1 MIDAN
6 LGFIDIDTELIVF
19 PCKSCIPNN
28 PWGVN
33 CKITY
38 QSSLCDTFLIYL
50 TTALASW
57 HTDYKSGNDYSF
69 VLSKKLPSPTLFLYE
84 TLSSLWFGMHS
95 KSFTR
100 YKSIL
105 FLPANWHWKKTHI
118 TDGNQRCN
126 YVSVCVW
133 TRVCVRAVA
142 CILNLHAD
150 LSLLFSHI
158 SAA

>member
-1 MIDAN
+1 MWIYVSM
-6 LGFIDIDTELIVF
+6 TLIQNWLVF
-19 PCKSCIPNN
+19 PCKSWIPNN

-69 VLSKKLPSPTLFLYE
+69 VLSKKLPVPAFFLYE

-133 TRVCVRAVA
+133 IRVAAFPFC
-142 CILNLHAD
+142 
-150 LSLLFSHI
+150 FSCCNFLWVGRNKR
-158 SAA
+158 